1 MNHSVGSTT
10 LVDTLA
16 ARSASAEATAD
27 KRDSTTLIRLASV
40 LFVTAL
46 TAAAAQFSVPLPF
59 TDVPLTLTPMV
70 VLLGGMALGARLGMT
85 SQLLYLALGAAGL
98 PVFAASPVLPP
109 GFLRLVG
116 PTGGYLMAY
125 PLAAFLVGL
134 LAERG
139 YGRSYISSF
148 LTMLVG
154 LIVIFAGGAAWLALQ
169 IGVGA
174 AIATGVVP
182 FVAADLLKL
191 LVAAAFLPGMWRLI
205 GRASR

>member
-1 MNHSVGSTT
+1 MNDSVSSNTI
-10 LVDTLA
+10 VNTLA
-16 ARSASAEATAD
+16 ARTAD
-27 KRDSTTLIRLASV
+27 KRDSTILIRVASV

-46 TAAAAQFSVPLPF
+46 TAAAAQISVPLPF

-85 SQLLYLALGAAGL
+85 SQLLYLALGMAGL

-109 GFLRLVG
+109 GILRLVG

-125 PLAAFLVGL
+125 PVAAFLVGR

-139 YGRSYISSF
+139 YGRSYLSSF
-148 LTMLVG
+148 LTMLLG
-154 LIVIFAGGAAWLALQ
+154 LIVIFAGGAAWLALH
-169 IGVGA
+169 IGVGPALA
-174 AIATGVVP
+174 AGVIP

-191 LVAAAFLPGMWRLI
+191 LVAAAFLPGMWRLL

>member
-1 MNHSVGSTT
+1 MSDSVISNT
-10 LVDTLA
+10 LVNTLA
-16 ARSASAEATAD
+16 ARSPVRRSLGEGGSTA
-27 KRDSTTLIRLASV
+27 IRFASV
-40 LFVTAL
+40 LFITTL
-46 TAAAAQFSVPLPF
+46 TVAAAQISVPLPF

-85 SQLLYLALGAAGL
+85 SQLLYLALGMAGL

-109 GFLRLVG
+109 GILRLVG

-169 IGVGA
+169 IGVLPALA
-174 AIATGVVP
+174 AGVIP

>member
-1 MNHSVGSTT
+1 VRSNT
-10 LVDTLA
+10 LVNTLA
-16 ARSASAEATAD
+16 TRSDSSTA
-27 KRDSTTLIRLASV
+27 IRCASV
-40 LFVTAL
+40 LFITAL
-46 TAAAAQFSVPLPF
+46 TAAAAQISVPLPF

-85 SQLLYLALGAAGL
+85 TQLLYLALGMAGL

-109 GFLRLVG
+109 GILRLVG

-154 LIVIFAGGAAWLALQ
+154 LIVIFAGGASWLALQ
-169 IGVGA
+169 IGVLPALA
-174 AIATGVVP
+174 AGVIP

>member
-1 MNHSVGSTT
+1 MNDSASSNTFVNTI
-10 LVDTLA
+10 A
-16 ARSASAEATAD
+16 ARTDSSTA
-27 KRDSTTLIRLASV
+27 IRAASV

-46 TAAAAQFSVPLPF
+46 TAAAAQVSVPLPY

-85 SQLLYLALGAAGL
+85 SQLLYLALGMAGL
-98 PVFAASPVLPP
+98 PVFAASAVLPP
-109 GFLRLVG
+109 GILRLVG

-125 PLAAFLVGL
+125 PVAAFLVGL

-139 YGRSYISSF
+139 FGRSYVSSF
-148 LTMLVG
+148 LTMLIG

-169 IGVGA
+169 IGVGPA
-174 AIATGVVP
+174 LATGVLP

-191 LVAAAFLPGMWRLI
+191 LIAAAFLPGMWRLI

>member
-1 MNHSVGSTT
+1 MNDSVRSTT
-10 LVDTLA
+10 LVSTLA
-16 ARSASAEATAD
+16 TRSDSSTA
-27 KRDSTTLIRLASV
+27 IRFASV
-40 LFVTAL
+40 LFITAL
-46 TAAAAQFSVPLPF
+46 TAAAAQLSVPLPF

-85 SQLLYLALGAAGL
+85 SQLLYLALGMAGL

-109 GFLRLVG
+109 GILRLVG

-125 PLAAFLVGL
+125 PVAAFLVGL

-148 LTMLVG
+148 LTMLIG

-169 IGVGA
+169 IGVGPAMA
-174 AIATGVVP
+174 AGVIP